1 MLTEEESP
9 DPRRGFLQLRRVTLS
24 IEGPDGARSDAM
36 PYDHVTRRQMD
47 AAVMVAHCL
56 QGGVRHVYL
65 RSALRPPLILR
76 TELAMSGSIWELP
89 AGLIDVGETP
99 AAAAAR
105 EVGEE
110 LGFDCTAADMRPLGP
125 RLSPMPAAMAELQYY
140 FSVEVDPARRRAPA
154 EDGILERDG
163 AVILVPLDEAL
174 DWIRAGELLDGKTEI
189 GLRRL
194 AEMPEIAR

>member
-1 MLTEEESP
+1 MLAEEESP
-9 DPRRGFLQLRRVTLS
+9 DPRRGFLRLHRVSLS
-24 IEGPDGARSDAM
+24 VEGPDGARSEAM

-56 QGGVRHVYL
+56 QGSVRHVYL

-76 TELAMSGSIWELP
+76 EGLETSGAIWELP

-125 RLSPMPAAMAELQYY
+125 RLSPMPAALAELQYY
-140 FSVEVDPARRRAPA
+140 FSLEVDPATRRAPA

-163 AVILVPLDEAL
+163 AIVLVPLDDAL
-174 DWIRAGELLDGKTEI
+174 GWIRAGELIDGKTEI

-194 AEMPEIAR
+194 AEMTEIAR